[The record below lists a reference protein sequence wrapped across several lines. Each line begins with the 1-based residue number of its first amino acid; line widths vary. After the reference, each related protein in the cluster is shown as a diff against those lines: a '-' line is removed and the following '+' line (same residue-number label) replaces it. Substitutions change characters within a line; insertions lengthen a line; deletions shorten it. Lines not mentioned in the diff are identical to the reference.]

1 MKINNDAIECI
12 KVYVEEVGSN
22 GENIIVNGMGL
33 QKKGQKYHCP
43 NTSQH
48 RNGDKKP
55 SMSWDDKK
63 KMMYCFTC
71 GKSIN
76 VYQYYKDYENKK
88 FIDIIPE
95 HIRKDTNKE
104 GKKKVLKKE
113 EKQFFTLNKE
123 DLKPI
128 SKKDRKYLNDRGIDD
143 KTIKLFKIVSTQYI
157 YQYDKDTKE
166 YKRVKNEFPAFVYFN
181 NNMEVCGIKY
191 RSGWENCK
199 YVSFPNSDFTLFGR
213 HLVDKNNKELIIVE
227 GEIDCMI
234 LKMLFPCRNIVSVP
248 TGANSLEMLFE
259 KEKDFFTNFEN
270 IFVCPDNDNAG
281 KTMLMKF
288 EKKFGSKVNHV
299 DFKRYKGLNDISD
312 LYKEYGVDGLKSLIR
327 TSISHD
333 IHDMSEIEIQPED
346 NYYLDTGYDSL
357 DDALNGIAGGTVTT
371 ICGYTGHG
379 KTTFVEAFI
388 NKSVGAGYK
397 VLTIDG
403 EHRTT
408 QKVNNTFL
416 KILSDL
422 NKNANRYVEEIK
434 VHRKTK
440 MFPNEEG
447 KRICRAWAKNKNF
460 LYSVADIEPE
470 KRLDNEKLFN
480 LIANAVKYDDISMVV
495 LDNLMSINNEMS
507 EGDQF
512 QKQEKFVKR
521 CQALAKKYSVAV
533 VLVAHM
539 KKPNKEGKVNEYQ
552 IFGSSTIPNYM
563 DNIIY
568 VRKANKAD
576 IDEYKSNH
584 VKGIIEILK
593 NREESEL
600 KEILLTFEPKTKMLY
615 ELNIQDLH
623 KPFPILIDFGL
634 KKYMDNE
641 VLEKKEAEK
650 QESFFNQLGLGEI

>member
-12 KVYVEEVGSN
+12 KVYIDEVGSN
-22 GENIIVNGMGL
+22 GEKIIVKGMRL
-33 QKKGQKYHCP
+33 QKKWQKYHCP

-48 RNGDKKP
+48 KNGDKKP
-55 SMSWDDKK
+55 SMSWDNKK
-63 KMMYCFTC
+63 NMMYCFTC

-95 HIRKDTNKE
+95 HIRKDTNNSE
-104 GKKKVLKKE
+104 GKKRVVKKE
-113 EKQFFTLNKE
+113 TQKFFTLNKE

-143 KTIKLFKIVSTQYI
+143 NTIKLFKIVSTEYI
-157 YQYDKDTKE
+157 YQNG
-166 YKRVKNEFPAFVYFN
+166 KRVKNEFPAFVYFN

-234 LKMLFPCRNIVSVP
+234 LKMLFPEKNIVSVP
-248 TGANSLEMLFE
+248 TGANSLEMLFQ
-259 KEKDFFTNFEN
+259 KEKDFFTNFTT

-281 KTMLMKF
+281 KQMLIKF
-288 EKKFGSKVNHV
+288 EKKFGSKVKHV

-312 LYKEYGVDGLKSLIR
+312 LYKEYGIDGLKSLIR

-357 DDALNGIAGGTVTT
+357 DDALNGIAGGTVTVV
-371 ICGYTGHG
+371 CGHTAQG
-379 KTTFVEAFI
+379 KTTFVEAVV
-388 NKSVGAGYK
+388 NKTVGAGFK

-403 EHRTT
+403 EHRTM
-408 QKVNNTFL
+408 QKTNNTFL
-416 KILSDL
+416 KVLSNLQDD
-422 NKNANRYVEEIK
+422 KYIDKIK
-434 VHRKTK
+434 VHRKIK
-440 MFPNEEG
+440 LYPSEEG
-447 KRICRAWAKNKNF
+447 KRLCKAWSKNKNF

-470 KRLDNEKLFN
+470 KRLNNEKLFN

-507 EGDQF
+507 KTDNQY
-512 QKQEKFVKR
+512 QAQELFVQR
-521 CQALAKKYSVAV
+521 CQSLAKKYNVAV

-539 KKPNKEGKVNEYQ
+539 RKPSNDGKINEYS

-568 VRKANKAD
+568 VRKSNEID
-576 IDEYKSNH
+576 IEKYKSNH
-584 VKGIIEILK
+584 VKGLIEILK

-615 ELNIQDLH
+615 EINIKDLH

-634 KKYMDNE
+634 KKYMDDE
-641 VLEKKEAEK
+641 VLKAKEDEK